1 MTYLVM
7 IGLNM
12 GIDLGKL
19 STEQRNPNTAEI
31 DRVPTLDMV
40 RLINEEDKKVA
51 LAVEQVLPEIAQAVD
66 LIAAQIKRGG
76 RLFYIGAGTS
86 GRLGI
91 LDASECPPTYGVD
104 FGLVVGL
111 IAGGDGAIR
120 KAVEGAED
128 RPELGASDLK
138 AHNFNTQ
145 DVLVGLAASG
155 RTPYVIGGL
164 AYANSL
170 GAHTIAIACTPNSEI
185 GRLAEIAIEP
195 LPGPEVVT
203 GSTRMKAGTAQ
214 KLVLNMLST
223 GAMIK
228 IGKVYGNLMVDVQ
241 ASNQKLVE
249 RCKRIVCEATGI
261 ERCRAEEL
269 LTLTNYDVKLAI
281 LIQKTGLTIEAATQ
295 LLQQAEGYLQRAID
309 QT

>member
-1 MTYLVM
+1 M

-31 DRVPTLDMV
+31 DRVSTLDMV

-66 LIAAQIKRGG
+66 LIADQIKRGG

-138 AHNFNTQ
+138 AHNFNAQ

-281 LIQKTGLTIEAATQ
+281 LIQQTGLTIEAATQ
-295 LLQQAEGYLQRAID
+295 LLQHAEGYLQRAID

>member
-1 MTYLVM
+1 
-7 IGLNM
+7 M

-31 DRVPTLDMV
+31 DRVSTLDMV

-66 LIAAQIKRGG
+66 LIADQIKRGG

-138 AHNFNTQ
+138 AHNFNAQ

-281 LIQKTGLTIEAATQ
+281 LIQQTGLTIEAATQ
-295 LLQQAEGYLQRAID
+295 LLQHAEGYLQRAID

>member
-1 MTYLVM
+1 
-7 IGLNM
+7 M

-31 DRVPTLDMV
+31 DRVSTLDMV

-66 LIAAQIKRGG
+66 LIADQIKRGG

-138 AHNFNTQ
+138 THNFNAQ

-249 RCKRIVCEATGI
+249 RCKRIVCEATGV

-281 LIQKTGLTIEAATQ
+281 LIQQTGLTIEAATQ

>member
-1 MTYLVM
+1 MT
-7 IGLNM
+7 
-12 GIDLGKL
+12 IDLNKL
-19 STEQRNPNTAEI
+19 STEQRNPHTAEI
-31 DRVPTLDMV
+31 DSVSTLEMM
-40 RLINEEDKKVA
+40 RLINQEDQRVA
-51 LAVEQVLPEIAQAVD
+51 LAVADVLPQIAAAVD
-66 LIAAQIKRGG
+66 LIAAQFKQGG

-128 RPELGASDLK
+128 SLELGANDLK
-138 AHNFNTQ
+138 AHHFNAQ

-155 RTPYVIGGL
+155 RTPYVSGGL
-164 AYANSL
+164 DYAKRL
-170 GAHTIAIACTPNSEI
+170 GAHTIAVACTPDSAI
-185 GRLAEIAIEP
+185 GRIAEIAIEP
-195 LPGPEVVT
+195 LPGAEVVT

-228 IGKVYGNLMVDVQ
+228 MGKVYGNLMVDVQ
-241 ASNQKLVE
+241 PSNQKLIE
-249 RCKRIVCEATGI
+249 RCKRIVCEATGVD
-261 ERCRAEEL
+261 RSRAEAL
-269 LTLTNYDVKLAI
+269 LEITQYDVKLAI
-281 LIQKTGLTIEAATQ
+281 LIKKTGLDAEQAAA
-295 LLQQAEGYLQRAID
+295 LLQQADGYLQKAMD
-309 QT
+309 QM

>member
-1 MTYLVM
+1 
-7 IGLNM
+7 M

-19 STEQRNPNTAEI
+19 STEQRNPNTAQI
-31 DRVPTLDMV
+31 DSVSTLEMV

-51 LAVEQVLPEIAQAVD
+51 LAVEQVLPEIAQAID
-66 LIAAQIKRGG
+66 LIAAQFKRGG

-104 FGLVVGL
+104 FGMVVGL

-128 RPELGASDLK
+128 SRELGMNDLK
-138 AHNFNTQ
+138 AHNFNVE

-164 AYANSL
+164 TYAKTL
-170 GAHTIAIACTPNSEI
+170 GAHTIAIACTQHSQI
-185 GRLAEIAIEP
+185 GSLAEIAIEP

-241 ASNQKLVE
+241 ASNEKLVE
-249 RCKRIVCEATGI
+249 RCKRIVCEATGVD
-261 ERCRAEEL
+261 RPRAEEL
-269 LTLTNYDVKLAI
+269 LNLTRYDVKLAI
-281 LIQKTGLTIEAATQ
+281 LIQKTGLAPEAATQ
-295 LLQQAEGYLQRAID
+295 LLQQAEGYLQQAID
-309 QT
+309 RSQVL